1 MEQYSASLDMVFQA
15 LADPTRRAVV
25 GRLGR
30 GAASVGEL
38 AQPFDMALPSFM
50 KHLRVLEG
58 AGLIHTRKVGR
69 VRLCEID
76 RARLAVVGGW
86 LEEQRAVWT
95 GRTNRLEDFVTNS
108 SKEP

>member
-1 MEQYSASLDMVFQA
+1 
-15 LADPTRRAVV
+15 
-25 GRLGR
+25 
-30 GAASVGEL
+30 VGEL

-69 VRLCEID
+69 VRQCEID

-95 GRTNRLEDFVTNS
+95 GRTDRLEDFVTNS